1 MGLGAALNACRVL
14 DDKPSL
20 YIKLPKEKG
29 GSLWDY
35 AASAAIFTQLGLP
48 VSNIFGAPLD
58 LNRKDS
64 TYLNHQGVLYA
75 SDAALAAYVVA
86 ALA

>member
-1 MGLGAALNACRVL
+1 
-14 DDKPSL
+14 
-20 YIKLPKEKG
+20 
-29 GSLWDY
+29 
-35 AASAAIFTQLGLP
+35 LP

-75 SDAALAAYVVA
+75 SDAALAAYIVA
-86 ALA
+86 ALT